1 MFDPCLGADSTIAQA
16 DPNTRAWE
24 PGCIAVLASEDDDHT
39 WELLGDAKDLADRL
53 GKPVIVLTFRSRS
66 QDTNRPITL
75 EPNGNPKTPSPC
87 PLPRVR
93 GRGFSDRLLDV
104 RPIQDLFHHGADVVT
119 LVALEQPNPLP
130 LDQPFCASETRLAA
144 VERWYREAQPR
155 VVLMAAAGD
164 GRQLASRVAA
174 RCEVQLFSPALS
186 VRARGNRLEVT
197 ALHLDGKRA
206 YQADLSGDQSAI
218 LVLNKDVGQPRPA
231 DSTRSGFLRQ
241 LLVTAEP
248 EAILKS
254 QLIAADPAKT
264 DIQHL
269 PRLVAGGQGV
279 GGRDGFELL
288 RTIAERLHAGVAAS
302 RMAVDL
308 GWVERERQVGQSG
321 KTVRP
326 ELYLACG
333 ISGASH
339 HLEGMS
345 QSRHIVAINT
355 DPQAPIFRVAHLGLV
370 ADWRETLLKLDSM
383 LAATA
388 KQTDSVVNSR

>member
-1 MFDPCLGADSTIAQA
+1 MSDGRVSTTSPTEPSGQPI
-16 DPNTRAWE
+16 E
-24 PGCIAVLASEDDDHT
+24 PGSIALLATEDDDHT

-53 GKPVIVLTFRSRS
+53 GKPVIVLTFRSQS
-66 QDTNRPITL
+66 QDTNRPIT
-75 EPNGNPKTPSPC
+75 K
-87 PLPRVR
+87 
-93 GRGFSDRLLDV
+93 DA
-104 RPIQDLFHHGADVVT
+104 RPIQDLIQHGADVVAFVE
-119 LVALEQPNPLP
+119 LVQPSPLP
-130 LDQPFCASETRLAA
+130 LDQPFCASETRLVA
-144 VERWYREAQPR
+144 VERWYRDVQPR
-155 VVLMAAAGD
+155 ILFIASAGD
-164 GRQLASRVAA
+164 GRQLAARLAA

-186 VRARGNRLEVT
+186 ARARGDRLEVT
-197 ALHLDGKRA
+197 ALHSDGKRA
-206 YQADLSGDQSAI
+206 YQADLSGDQAAI

-231 DSTRSGFLRQ
+231 DLTRNGLLLH

-248 EAILKS
+248 EAVLEAR
-254 QLIAADPAKT
+254 LIAADPTAS

-279 GGRDGFELL
+279 GGRDGFEIL
-288 RTIAERLHAGVAAS
+288 RTIAGRLQAGVAAS

-326 ELYLACG
+326 ELYIACG

-345 QSRHIVAINT
+345 QSRHILAINT

-370 ADWRETLLKLDSM
+370 ADWRETLLNLDSM
-383 LAATA
+383 LEATTKHLA
-388 KQTDSVVNSR
+388 SQTDSVVNTR